1 MSNYL
6 TEAFKKMELLENET
20 FNLSSAD
27 GAQKLNDFIEED
39 ELAPEVEVVIDPEA
53 TTEEEVKDSY
63 LGDAIL
69 CCTVCN
75 SMLYKPLDQVT
86 IDEDTALANIDEVCP
101 YCFNIEGF
109 KVIGKVAPMEEVV
122 AETNVEDTSVE
133 AVEVDGEEVEVVEA
147 EEKDELEEA
156 FTNDNGVE
164 AWSKNAIKF
173 LTDAAK
179 KLGLDKFEVNAH
191 GTAPKE
197 DAIFTAEFNGKA
209 LEGTMALEDTHVN
222 NEAEAED
229 LLKYVFP
236 EIAVDNKLEESLEA
250 QEIITLDPADLIVND
265 VDGGKITVDKDIFND
280 YEFDKVVRIQFVGGD
295 EVFDYKMV
303 GETDDSIDMVVV
315 KLEEK
320 LEEAVSLY
328 DKIYGPDGALANFK
342 EEPLKEAMED
352 IKITTE
358 DEVIT
363 VTSEERVDTESIQ
376 PISEEEIEAAQEDVV
391 VDEPIAE
398 EPIEEETVEEVVA
411 EVEPVEE
418 VEDSI
423 EGFDEASFD
432 TLGESYLT
440 KVYENV
446 KSYKTTSVEELDDKH
461 IKLEGIIEFE
471 SGKKGQTSFIFE
483 SKDITRS
490 GKHRFVG
497 MNENLTTSKKAFT
510 ICGTINDNKE
520 FVTESFNYNYCV
532 KLEDNSNKRLYG
544 TIRK

>member
-53 TTEEEVKDSY
+53 TTEKEVKDSY

-122 AETNVEDTSVE
+122 AETNVEDTGIE
-133 AVEVDGEEVEVVEA
+133 AVEVDGDEVKIVEA
-147 EEKDELEEA
+147 EDKGTPEESNIVYDDEDDDDSKD
-156 FTNDNGVE
+156 DDD
-164 AWSKNAIKF
+164 S
-173 LTDAAK
+173 
-179 KLGLDKFEVNAH
+179 
-191 GTAPKE
+191 E
-197 DAIFTAEFNGKA
+197 DDD
-209 LEGTMALEDTHVN
+209 DT
-222 NEAEAED
+222 
-229 LLKYVFP
+229 
-236 EIAVDNKLEESLEA
+236 LEESLEA

-265 VDGGKITVDKDIFND
+265 VEGGKITVDKDIFND
-280 YEFDKVVRIQFVGGD
+280 YEFDKIVRIQFVGGD

-303 GETDDSIDMVVV
+303 SETGDSIDMVIV

-342 EEPLKEAMED
+342 EEEPLKEAMED

-363 VTSEERVDTESIQ
+363 VTSEERADTESIQ
-376 PISEEEIEAAQEDVV
+376 PISEKEIEAAQEDVV
-391 VDEPIAE
+391 VDKPVAE
-398 EPIEEETVEEVVA
+398 EPVEEETTEEVVA

-418 VEDSI
+418 VDDSI
-423 EGFDEASFD
+423 EGFDETSFD
-432 TLGESYLT
+432 ALGESYLT

-497 MNENLTTSKKAFT
+497 MNENLTASKKAFT

>member
-53 TTEEEVKDSY
+53 TTEKEVKDSY

-101 YCFNIEGF
+101 YCFNMEGF

-122 AETNVEDTSVE
+122 AETNAEDTGVESVE
-133 AVEVDGEEVEVVEA
+133 VNGEEVDVVEA
-147 EEKDELEEA
+147 K
-156 FTNDNGVE
+156 
-164 AWSKNAIKF
+164 
-173 LTDAAK
+173 
-179 KLGLDKFEVNAH
+179 
-191 GTAPKE
+191 KE
-197 DAIFTAEFNGKA
+197 DDDDDDS
-209 LEGTMALEDTHVN
+209 ED
-222 NEAEAED
+222 ED
-229 LLKYVFP
+229 
-236 EIAVDNKLEESLEA
+236 DTLEESLEA

-280 YEFDKVVRIQFVGGD
+280 YEFDKIVRIQFVGGD

-303 GETDDSIDMVVV
+303 SETGDSIDMVIV

-342 EEPLKEAMED
+342 EEEPLKEAMED

-363 VTSEERVDTESIQ
+363 VTSEERADTESIQ
-376 PISEEEIEAAQEDVV
+376 PISKKEIEAAQEDVV
-391 VDEPIAE
+391 VDKPVAE
-398 EPIEEETVEEVVA
+398 EPVEEETTEEVVA

-418 VEDSI
+418 VDDSI
-423 EGFDEASFD
+423 EGFDETSFD
-432 TLGESYLT
+432 ALGESYLT

>member
-53 TTEEEVKDSY
+53 TTEKEVKDSY

-122 AETNVEDTSVE
+122 AETNVEDTGVE
-133 AVEVDGEEVEVVEA
+133 SVEVDGEEVDVVEA
-147 EEKDELEEA
+147 KKEDEDDDDSKDE
-156 FTNDNGVE
+156 D
-164 AWSKNAIKF
+164 
-173 LTDAAK
+173 
-179 KLGLDKFEVNAH
+179 
-191 GTAPKE
+191 
-197 DAIFTAEFNGKA
+197 
-209 LEGTMALEDTHVN
+209 DT
-222 NEAEAED
+222 
-229 LLKYVFP
+229 
-236 EIAVDNKLEESLEA
+236 LEESLEA

-265 VDGGKITVDKDIFND
+265 VEGGKITVDKDIFND
-280 YEFDKVVRIQFVGGD
+280 YEFDKIVRIQFVGGD

-303 GETDDSIDMVVV
+303 SETGDSIDMVIV

-342 EEPLKEAMED
+342 EEEPLKEAMED

-363 VTSEERVDTESIQ
+363 VTSEERADTESIQ

-391 VDEPIAE
+391 VDKPVAE
-398 EPIEEETVEEVVA
+398 EPVEEETTEEVVA

-423 EGFDEASFD
+423 EGFDETSFD
-432 TLGESYLT
+432 ALGESYLT